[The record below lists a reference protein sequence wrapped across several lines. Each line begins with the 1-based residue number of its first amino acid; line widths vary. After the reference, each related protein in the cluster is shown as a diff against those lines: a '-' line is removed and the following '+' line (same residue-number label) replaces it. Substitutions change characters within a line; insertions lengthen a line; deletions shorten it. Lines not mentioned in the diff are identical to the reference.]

1 MPRKCTICNHAK
13 RQEIERK
20 LANPKHSFRN
30 IAEQFAVSLGACKRH
45 TDNCIAK
52 SLSKMHNTRSAIKVE
67 KERSETEVFRNE
79 VTRQAKEGA
88 LQTAVT
94 VEGVVSRLFE
104 GIMLLYDACDRDLR
118 DPDDDTAYS
127 LAPRAAEVRI
137 IYEEK
142 APVSKEGEAPKWIK
156 KSGTLQELLDLAF
169 AGSDRRAV
177 RDAPITHHDRAK
189 LLLDTVDRMSNAAS
203 FLAKL
208 EGRFLPVQKE
218 LGESPT
224 IQLSV
229 IQNILIQ
236 CGLLPAD
243 GITRH

>member
-67 KERSETEVFRNE
+67 KERCETEVFRNE
-79 VTRQAKEGA
+79 VAKQAKEGA

-118 DPDDDTAYS
+118 DPEDDTIYS
-127 LAPRAAEVRI
+127 LAPRAAEVQI

-142 APVSKEGEAPKWIK
+142 DPATKKGDAPKWIK
-156 KSGTLQELLDLAF
+156 RKGTLQELLDLAF
-169 AGSDRRAV
+169 AGGDRRLV
-177 RDAPITHHDRAK
+177 RDSAITHNDRAK
-189 LLLDTVDRMSNAAS
+189 LLLDTVDKMSKNAE

-208 EGRFLPVQKE
+208 EGRFLPVEKA
-218 LGESPT
+218 LGEGT
-224 IQLSV
+224 TVQLSV

-236 CGLLPAD
+236 CGLLPPDA
-243 GITRH
+243 IAHR